1 MARFELDDVQA
12 QAILDMRL
20 QRLTNLEL
28 LALKKEYEDLLKLI
42 SRLEAI
48 LKSEKKLLGV
58 IRTEL
63 QEIADEYGDDRLTS
77 LEKAAPASTVVVE
90 DTPIAEEAVVAF
102 TRGGQLKRMAPAQYR
117 KAPLEQSEDKSDQ
130 PRFLFMTDTDETLL
144 FFTNLGNCYPLRVD
158 ALAEIKP
165 RERGSLLTGVLAGL
179 ENGEEPLW
187 ITWLPH
193 GGFAKEPDFLFVTRC
208 GMMKRTAAADYDVR
222 SKKFAA
228 VNLKAGDSLLSVTPA
243 FTRDDM
249 LLFTRKGMCIRFGLD
264 TVPTQ
269 GRISAGVRRHA
280 DRRGR
285 RVGLVRAGGRQ
296 G

>member
-1 MARFELDDVQA
+1 
-12 QAILDMRL
+12 MRL

-144 FFTNLGNCYPLRVD
+144 F
-158 ALAEIKP
+158 
-165 RERGSLLTGVLAGL
+165 
-179 ENGEEPLW
+179 
-187 ITWLPH
+187 LPIW
-193 GGFAKEPDFLFVTRC
+193 ATAIPC
-208 GMMKRTAAADYDVR
+208 GWMRWRRSSPVTAAV
-222 SKKFAA
+222 
-228 VNLKAGDSLLSVTPA
+228 
-243 FTRDDM
+243 
-249 LLFTRKGMCIRFGLD
+249 C
-264 TVPTQ
+264 
-269 GRISAGVRRHA
+269 
-280 DRRGR
+280 
-285 RVGLVRAGGRQ
+285 
-296 G
+296 